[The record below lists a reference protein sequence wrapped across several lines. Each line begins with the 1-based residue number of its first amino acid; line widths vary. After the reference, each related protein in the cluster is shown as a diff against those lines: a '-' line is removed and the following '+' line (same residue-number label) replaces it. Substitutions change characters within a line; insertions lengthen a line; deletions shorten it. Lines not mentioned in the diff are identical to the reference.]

1 MIHYKIEDGQ
11 ILEMDVRGSLKEN
24 LADVAMLA
32 NGIYSMLAKS
42 RPDVAEDFY
51 SIPAADV
58 APVVHARWVSF
69 LDGDHIMP
77 ERYYRCSRCGRVES
91 RRQPYCHCGA
101 KMDGGDTDAAN

>member
-42 RPDVAEDFY
+42 RPDVAEVFRLALSAGMLPGSAIWKKQDY
-51 SIPAADV
+51 
-58 APVVHARWVSF
+58 
-69 LDGDHIMP
+69 DGIAIVQ
-77 ERYYRCSRCGRVES
+77 EG
-91 RRQPYCHCGA
+91 
-101 KMDGGDTDAAN
+101 K

>member
-42 RPDVAEDFY
+42 RPDVAEVFRLALSAGMLPDSATWKKQDY
-51 SIPAADV
+51 
-58 APVVHARWVSF
+58 
-69 LDGDHIMP
+69 DGIAIVQ
-77 ERYYRCSRCGRVES
+77 EG
-91 RRQPYCHCGA
+91 
-101 KMDGGDTDAAN
+101 K

>member
-42 RPDVAEDFY
+42 RPDVVEVFRLALSAGMLPGSAIWKKQDY
-51 SIPAADV
+51 
-58 APVVHARWVSF
+58 
-69 LDGDHIMP
+69 DGIAI
-77 ERYYRCSRCGRVES
+77 V
-91 RRQPYCHCGA
+91 
-101 KMDGGDTDAAN
+101 